1 VLLEVLTTGFEAA
14 NSDIGISRYEI
25 IHPDEL
31 DSSAIITIS
40 TSKQQT
46 QIKKKHV
53 DIERLW
59 VHGIF
64 LFPLKIKNL

>member
-46 QIKKKHV
+46 QIKKNML
-53 DIERLW
+53 I
-59 VHGIF
+59 
-64 LFPLKIKNL
+64 LKGYGFMEYFCSL